1 MLFKYH
7 QQSFNEVNINTSI
20 FMELDSKYDQS
31 GGLEGGSWLTVAWS
45 NGKALSKL
53 LQASWTGSDRCGE
66 SSNVSMW

>member
-31 GGLEGGSWLTVAWS
+31 GGLEGGSLVDGGMEQWQGAV
-45 NGKALSKL
+45 KAATGL
-53 LQASWTGSDRCGE
+53 LDRI
-66 SSNVSMW
+66 